1 MLVITLILIYFQFLS
16 TIILSEE
23 FDHKLRSSKMISQK
37 IIILFCIILIFLLTL
52 SCDDKMSSQLE
63 KNKEIVRYIMEEG
76 VNKQNLDVF
85 DDILGENYIRHC
97 QAMPPDYQEIKGVET
112 MRQFLSQHFSAFPD
126 WHEEIIFMVAEGD
139 KVAYI
144 SRGTGTQTG
153 SLGQI
158 PATGKFVSVD
168 NYIIQRLENGKIV
181 ESWVSWDNIYYLNQL
196 GLLPGNL

>member
-1 MLVITLILIYFQFLS
+1 MILYRLAIFTLVL
-16 TIILSEE
+16 
-23 FDHKLRSSKMISQK
+23 
-37 IIILFCIILIFLLTL
+37 LIFSISL
-52 SCDDKMSSQLE
+52 SCTDQAKVEVE

-85 DDILGENYIRHC
+85 DEILGEDYIRHC
-97 QAMPPDYQEIKGVET
+97 QAMPPDFQEIEGVEK
-112 MRQFLSQHFSAFPD
+112 MKQFLSMHFEAFPD
-126 WHEEIIFMVAEGD
+126 WNEEILFMVAEGD

-153 SLGQI
+153 PMGSLSI
-158 PATGKFVSVD
+158 TGKFVSVD

-196 GLLPGNL
+196 GLIPESF